1 LLCVALIVT
10 QFPEAHTRS
19 DPDPSLL
26 LVPSMNYASSIID
39 LIGKT
44 PLLALDRINAEGGG
58 RVLGKCEFLN
68 PISIKDRPALYMIR
82 EAELRGDIQP
92 GATLVEATS
101 GNTGMA
107 LAYIGRMRGYR
118 VVLCMSEIQS
128 LERRRVLSAL
138 GAELILT
145 PGELGTKAAKARAME
160 VHAETPGSFYVGQ
173 HDNLDNRKAHVE
185 TTAEEL
191 WNDTDGEIDVFVAPL
206 GTGGTLTGVSEGL
219 RPKKP
224 GVRIVGVEPREAPFV
239 SEGKFAPHRMM
250 GTAPG
255 FMPGI
260 LDRELIDE
268 ILLVSESEAFE
279 TCRTLAR
286 TEGILVGISSGASVC
301 AALRLA
307 QEEAYKGKLIVAMLC
322 DSGERYLSVDGLFD

>member
-1 LLCVALIVT
+1 
-10 QFPEAHTRS
+10 
-19 DPDPSLL
+19 
-26 LVPSMNYASSIID
+26 MKYAASVMD

-44 PLLALDRINAEGGG
+44 PLLALDRINQGGG
-58 RVLGKCEFLN
+58 ARLFGKCEFMN
-68 PISIKDRPALYMIR
+68 PIAIKDRPALYMIR
-82 EAELRGDIQP
+82 EAERRGELGP
-92 GATLVEATS
+92 GSTLVEATS

-128 LERRRVLSAL
+128 LERRRILKAL

-145 PGELGTKAAKARAME
+145 PKELGTRAAKAKALE

-173 HDNLDNRKAHVE
+173 HDNTDNRKAHVE
-185 TTAEEL
+185 TTAREL
-191 WNDTDGEIDVFVAPL
+191 WDDTEGSIDIFVAPM
-206 GTGGTLTGVSEGL
+206 GTGGTLCGVSEAL
-219 RPKKP
+219 KP
-224 GVRIVGVEPREAPFV
+224 QKPEIRVVGVEPAEAPFV
-239 SEGKFAPHRMM
+239 SEGKFVPHRMM

-268 ILLVSESEAFE
+268 IQLVSEAEAFE
-279 TCRTLAR
+279 TCREISR
-286 TEGILVGISSGASVC
+286 REGVLVGISSGASVC

-307 QEEAYKGKLIVAMLC
+307 RSPENRDRVIVAILC
-322 DSGERYLSVDGLFD
+322 DSGERYLSVEGLYD